1 MCARHREDPPRA
13 GGCGGAVVLCRP
25 KRSVWSVQG
34 DKPLRC
40 TVCECADAMGVD
52 RDHMDYDGLSQAI
65 PPSYAQLIF
74 GQACMRHL
82 EAEYGLR
89 AITYDEMLESPA
101 ECNRYLDHW
110 RRGAGGEDAR
120 QGVELTAVSSGE
132 RSVSTSATVGV
143 EERCVAPAAPEPTS
157 QGMAG
162 GSRVR

>member
-1 MCARHREDPPRA
+1 
-13 GGCGGAVVLCRP
+13 
-25 KRSVWSVQG
+25 
-34 DKPLRC
+34 
-40 TVCECADAMGVD
+40 MGVD

-74 GQACMRHL
+74 GQACMRRL

-132 RSVSTSATVGV
+132 RSVSTSASVGA
-143 EERCVAPAAPEPTS
+143 EDRCVAPVSPEPTPTDS
-157 QGMAG
+157 GQSCVCGSSTWCRLIKDDRPWSPVLAG
-162 GSRVR
+162 GTAR